1 MKQMLNMEVV
11 KYSRALFETAR
22 RIEGDAVGETDIDP
36 DDKKARI
43 YSAGMSLTDYVQKA
57 LSPFG
62 IELTQRQT
70 EIVAGLVAEAMMCQ
84 RDYFAAILEQA
95 YFLEV

>member
-1 MKQMLNMEVV
+1 MKQMLNIEVV

-36 DDKKARI
+36 DDKKVRI

-84 RDYFAAILEQA
+84 RDYFAAILEQG